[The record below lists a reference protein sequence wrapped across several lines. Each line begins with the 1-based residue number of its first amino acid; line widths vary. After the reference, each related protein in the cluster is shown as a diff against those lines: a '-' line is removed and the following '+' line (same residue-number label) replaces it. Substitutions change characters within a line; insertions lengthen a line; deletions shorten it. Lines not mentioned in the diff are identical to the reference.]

1 MALMIDVDTQ
11 VVNEQIA
18 MLRGSLSSQRL
29 NARQRYLVV
38 NLLNFLQAL
47 AKEPEQGMTR
57 Q

>member
-1 MALMIDVDTQ
+1 MSVMIDVDPQ

-18 MLRGSLSSQRL
+18 MLRGSLSNRQL

-47 AKEPEQGMTR
+47 SKEPEQGMMR